1 MVLQSDRPTELGATA
16 TWATSS
22 FKSYWSQRL
31 SLALQTGVAREIL
44 DAANE
49 ASAYRRAQ

>member
-22 FKSYWSQRL
+22 FKSYWSQ
-31 SLALQTGVAREIL
+31 LQTGLAREIL

-49 ASAYRRAQ
+49 ASAYRRAL